1 MIGMAWSGC
10 SSLYHITLSSV
21 PCGSV
26 RLSARCLHPS
36 PGRFGDNIISSGNSH
51 GTAWK
56 TRKARGFRQN
66 LQNLQRSQVRLQDAS
81 SRSQTF
87 IWWFWSIKICETKLN
102 APKTSSDVWSV
113 WFRLISFD
121 SQDLF
126 EPASVFPS
134 FHAPRS
140 VVRNFLGAHLETSA
154 QGQWHGWRKN
164 GGAISEEIAG
174 RSCMTWTWKRFAS
187 RCTIRARCH

>member
-1 MIGMAWSGC
+1 MK
-10 SSLYHITLSSV
+10 
-21 PCGSV
+21 P
-26 RLSARCLHPS
+26 R
-36 PGRFGDNIISSGNSH
+36 
-51 GTAWK
+51 
-56 TRKARGFRQN
+56 
-66 LQNLQRSQVRLQDAS
+66 
-81 SRSQTF
+81 
-87 IWWFWSIKICETKLN
+87 N

-121 SQDLF
+121 SQDSF

-134 FHAPRS
+134 FHPPRS

-174 RSCMTWTWKRFAS
+174 RSCMTWTWKKNVEVHDS
-187 RCTIRARCH
+187 CTMPLVTVIKPHTTAAARQGQFLIAAAWQNRQNETEWDFKDCNTARTWIYWWGYEMIFLFFSDS